1 MSVKI
6 TRGVEEKVS
15 CWKRRL
21 CGQIVETK
29 KSGEERSGGVEWR
42 GVITVGVTVSCPYR
56 EDAHSTDRHT
66 PQMLRGLTIP
76 PLVTLSDTYSGKLVA
91 LH

>member
-6 TRGVEEKVS
+6 TCDVAENMS

-56 EDAHSTDRHT
+56 EDAHSTDRRT
-66 PQMLRGLTIP
+66 LQMLRGLTVP
-76 PLVTLSDTYSGKLVA
+76 PMVTFPDTYSGKLVA

>member
-1 MSVKI
+1 MCQGFCVHEENCRGGTEVSVKI

-29 KSGEERSGGVEWR
+29 KGKRGGLCRSGEVEW
-42 GVITVGVTVSCPYR
+42 
-56 EDAHSTDRHT
+56 
-66 PQMLRGLTIP
+66 
-76 PLVTLSDTYSGKLVA
+76 SDHCGRDHMS
-91 LH
+91 